1 MPADPGHL
9 IYTEDQMKKV
19 IVEWYRYEKEG
30 NTCCRCGDSTE
41 VVRRVVDEFKAR
53 NADIE
58 IELKEYSLGEDM
70 IDLSNTVKINGRD
83 IMDILGE
90 KKRVLTACPSCTDLI
105 GKETDCNSYFYKG
118 KIYDSLP
125 DEMLKEALYR
135 EAYDKQSAPNEQ
147 N

>member
-1 MPADPGHL
+1 MIL
-9 IYTEDQMKKV
+9 I
-19 IVEWYRYEKEG
+19 EWFRYEKRG
-30 NTCCRCGDSTE
+30 ITCCRCGDSTE

-53 NADIE
+53 NSDLDV
-58 IELKEYSLGEDM
+58 ELKEYSLEEDR
-70 IDLSNTVKINGRD
+70 IDLSNTVKINGKD

-105 GKETDCNSYFYKG
+105 GQETDCNSYVYKG

-125 DEMLKEALYR
+125 DEMLMEALYR
-135 EAYDKQSAPNEQ
+135 ITDGENPAHSDQ